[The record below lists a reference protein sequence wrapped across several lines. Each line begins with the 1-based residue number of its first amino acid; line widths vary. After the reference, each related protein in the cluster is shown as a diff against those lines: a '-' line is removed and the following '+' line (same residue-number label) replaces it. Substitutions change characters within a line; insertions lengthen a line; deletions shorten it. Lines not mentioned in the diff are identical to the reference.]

1 MILAAYDSWPIAEHF
16 SRLESKDDIVNTAP
30 DSFSAIPPDDLHRCA
45 FNAAFSE
52 LSLKWH
58 WDPDTY
64 RDLIALSC
72 DKERIRTY
80 IVNRQPLLFA
90 TYDPEFLVDAIYAA
104 KVRWFSVM
112 AGPADTRPAPRAEV
126 RLPAASA

>member
-1 MILAAYDSWPIAEHF
+1 M
-16 SRLESKDDIVNTAP
+16 NTAP
-30 DSFSAIPPDDLHRCA
+30 DSFAAIQPDDLHRSA

-52 LSLKWH
+52 LCLKWH

-64 RDLIALSC
+64 RDLSPLSC
-72 DKERIRTY
+72 DKDRIRTY
-80 IVNRQPLLFA
+80 IVNRQPQLFV

-112 AGPADTRPAPRAEV
+112 AGPADARPAHRAKV